1 MTKVFFLGFNKTAT
15 TSIHRLFEFSDYV
28 SYHHLIGGKN
38 LAKVMDGNLRN
49 NKPILHNISGATA
62 YSDLSYYK
70 KNQTIEGNQWYSELY
85 KEYPD
90 SFFILQTRN
99 IDDWLDSRTK
109 HKKGHFIRRC
119 MNSHDVETKDEMREL
134 WRKEREDRENKIRI
148 FFRGHP
154 KFMVFDIDND
164 PIDRLIRHLKPEI
177 KLNKDGWQVHNK
189 TYK

>member
-15 TSIHRLFEFSDYV
+15 TSIHRLFEFSGYV

-38 LAKVMDGNLRN
+38 LVKVIDGNLRN
-49 NKPILHNISGATA
+49 NKPILHNISDATA

-99 IDDWLDSRTK
+99 VEAWLDSRTK
-109 HKKGHFIRRC
+109 HKKGQFIQRC
-119 MNSHDVETKDEMREL
+119 MKSHNVDTKDEMREL
-134 WRKEREDRENKIRI
+134 WRKDKEQRENEIRI

-154 KFMVFDIDND
+154 KFMIFDIDKD
-164 PIDRLIRHLKPEI
+164 PIDRMIQHLKPEI
-177 KLNKDGWQVHNK
+177 KLNKDGWKVHNK